1 MIFDSDALTG
11 SSEKKGVIRQLSE
24 LLSISGG
31 PGLPIW
37 VTPMHLH
44 RDKQTRNLV
53 VRTVGLRLRRVI
65 YGELMAT

>member
-1 MIFDSDALTG
+1 M
-11 SSEKKGVIRQLSE
+11 RQPSE

-53 VRTVGLRLRRVI
+53 VRTVSLRPRRVI
-65 YGELMAT
+65 HGELMAT